1 MVVFGFSQVPIDLE
15 PTVGLARGAAV
26 LHRCSHRYVGA
37 TFLAVVT
44 IVVGRPVCERI
55 ARRMNRTGTSRRSAP
70 CRAGALRSLG
80 GGARRLRRTY
90 GHVLL
95 DGVMHLDGHAL
106 APFSPRQPLL
116 ALASVRTLHLCC
128 VPCGV
133 AGGLALRDRL
143 RYRSLPDRCG

>member
-1 MVVFGFSQVPIDLE
+1 MPERFDRSAAV
-15 PTVGLARGAAV
+15 RGAF
-26 LHRCSHRYVGA
+26 VG
-37 TFLAVVT
+37 
-44 IVVGRPVCERI
+44 
-55 ARRMNRTGTSRRSAP
+55 
-70 CRAGALRSLG
+70 
-80 GGARRLRRTY
+80 TY
-90 GHVLL
+90 GPVLL